1 MPASSLSVTLQP
13 LPSGP
18 CEARFGI
25 YVAEQYAGGLTVH
38 SIDRAQGVFSYGIA
52 IARAM
57 RRRGVAHEAI
67 TQLLSRYAAQ
77 GFSRCIVEVYADNE
91 ASLLLHAK
99 LGFAQTSRFLKDGRE
114 TVRLEREMAKTD

>member
-1 MPASSLSVTLQP
+1 MPVSSSSVALRP

-18 CEARFGI
+18 REQRLGI
-25 YVAEQYAGGLTVH
+25 YLDSAYAGGLTVH

-57 RRRGVAHEAI
+57 RRRGVAYEAI
-67 TQLLSRYAAQ
+67 AQLLVRYAAQ
-77 GFSRCIVEVYADNE
+77 GFTRCVVEVYADNE

-99 LGFAQTSRFLKDGRE
+99 LGFLPVGRFLKDGRE
-114 TVRLEREMAKTD
+114 TVRLERGI